1 MDDFFKTNYDYVKS
15 YADLA
20 RLQSALKKYDDFS
33 LTECLPITIPY
44 GKNAGRVTAVF
55 RFSGGDNHHWAH
67 RGFMVF
73 G

>member
-1 MDDFFKTNYDYVKS
+1 MDNFFNINYDYVKS
-15 YADLA
+15 YVDLD
-20 RLQSALKKYDDFS
+20 RLQSALKKYDDFFPND
-33 LTECLPITIPY
+33 CLPITIPY

-55 RFSGGDNHHWAH
+55 RFSGGGNQHWAH